1 VETQRP
7 GKVMGT
13 CGAHFLNFKTNIY
26 LITTESVKRK
36 DLLRRDVVAI
46 GEGVVGPGEEV
57 VGRQLVDGV

>member
-1 VETQRP
+1 
-7 GKVMGT
+7 MGT